1 MLRRKSDNGIVKVRR
16 GRQTYEIPVDRE
28 GFVPAWALIAR
39 FQEVGDRRDRMGT
52 SKLKHPPQVKPEQ
65 IIDWWIDPSG
75 SDIEGIDTRDSP
87 VYSVPLGIR
96 GKKRSALS
104 NVAVISDREESDRI
118 KKILAES
125 FTAAELQEMTSG
137 GSFYIKVVPHLRDCT
152 GFYLRR
158 QDGVNIPSIT
168 LEYGTTPDG
177 IVHEVVH
184 HLKAVEG
191 RSAFPTDGNG
201 ALDRSFHRR
210 SRDEKNGM
218 IQREERETVLE
229 TVARTRIDPNRS
241 GYYDDI
247 PRRNGDDAYLHD
259 QLLVSGGRIVKG
271 KQAKEAC
278 RKYYYETDICDAL
291 IANSAKRRK

>member
-1 MLRRKSDNGIVKVRR
+1 MFKRKSDNGIVKVRR
-16 GRQTYEIPVDRE
+16 GRQTYEIPVDRD

-52 SKLKHPPQVKPEQ
+52 SKLKHPPKVKPEQ
-65 IIDWWIDPSG
+65 IVDWWADPSG

-87 VYSVPLGIR
+87 MYSVPISIR

-104 NVAVISDREESDRI
+104 NVAVISDKAESDRI
-118 KKILAES
+118 KKVLAES
-125 FTAAELQEMTSG
+125 FTAEELGEMTAG

-158 QDGVNIPSIT
+158 QEGVTVPSIT

-191 RSAFPTDGNG
+191 RSAFPTDPDGSLEKN
-201 ALDRSFHRR
+201 FHRC
-210 SRDEKNGM
+210 SREEKDSM
-218 IQREERETVLE
+218 VRTEERETVLE
-229 TVARTRIDPNRS
+229 TVARTRIDRNPS
-241 GYYDDI
+241 GYYDTVPGKD
-247 PRRNGDDAYLHD
+247 GDAAYMHD
-259 QLLVSGGRIVKG
+259 QLLVSGGKIVKG
-271 KQAKEAC
+271 KQAKRAC
-278 RKYYYETDICDAL
+278 QRYYYETDICDAL
-291 IANSAKRRK
+291 IANSAKRKK